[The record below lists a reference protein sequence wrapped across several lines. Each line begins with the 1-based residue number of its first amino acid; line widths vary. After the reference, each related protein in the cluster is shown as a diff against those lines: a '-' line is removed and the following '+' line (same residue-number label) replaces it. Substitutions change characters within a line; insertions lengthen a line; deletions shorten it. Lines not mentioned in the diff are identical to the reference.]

1 MSFAN
6 NSAHQLIE
14 ILSKE
19 VNNGLLVQTTTLS
32 NILKF
37 MQDVASMDFS
47 NQSCGS
53 KNHEQPSRLLYDAI
67 KRGYVLATR
76 YYDAGVQQP
85 AEVDESVERIDDASL
100 PITSQ
105 AESQLEEVPMVEQDR
120 MVRLFGVDETEE
132 EYSESNSSDE
142 DSDSVSSE
150 IDSSHSDSTGSED
163 FPTEE

>member
-76 YYDAGVQQP
+76 HYDAGIQQP
-85 AEVDESVERIDDASL
+85 AEVDESVERNDEASL

-132 EYSESNSSDE
+132 EYSELDSSDE